1 VPVAFDPQTLETLG
15 DFEYAD
21 DLEGQTTTAH
31 PHFDFERNQI
41 LSYQIQFGRN
51 SIYAIY
57 SMDAATNR
65 RSLLAEIPTEKP
77 AYMHSFPI
85 TENYVVLVE
94 CPLTV
99 NPLRLATT
107 RFHQTPFIENYQ
119 WHPEQGT
126 RFHIV
131 DRDSGRLVNTCE
143 SSPFFAF
150 HYANAFEQDGSV
162 VVDASSY
169 ADASIVKDFYLDN
182 LRSDAQPVHRGQ
194 LTRYHLPLQ
203 GESVKSEPIADA
215 LVEFPR
221 INYRRCNGRP
231 YQFVYGG
238 DSQQSSRFIDQLVK
252 VDVTTGDIQR
262 WQQAHC
268 YPTEPVFV
276 AAPDADAEDEGV
288 ILSLVLDASQRKT
301 FLLVLAAQSF
311 EEIARA
317 EVPHVIPFG
326 FHGQFF
332 EDIADPMSNRHLHR

>member
-1 VPVAFDPQTLETLG
+1 
-15 DFEYAD
+15 
-21 DLEGQTTTAH
+21 
-31 PHFDFERNQI
+31 
-41 LSYQIQFGRN
+41 
-51 SIYAIY
+51 
-57 SMDAATNR
+57 
-65 RSLLAEIPTEKP
+65 
-77 AYMHSFPI
+77 MHSFPI

-94 CPLTV
+94 CPFAV
-99 NPLRLATT
+99 NPLRLATM
-107 RFHQTPFIENYQ
+107 RFHQTPFIENYR

-150 HYANAFEQDGSV
+150 HYVNAFEQDGSV

-169 ADASIVKDFYLDN
+169 VDASIVKDFYLDN
-182 LRSDAQPVHRGQ
+182 LRSDTEPVHTGQ

-221 INYRRCNGRP
+221 IHYRRCNGRP

-238 DSQQSSRFIDQLVK
+238 DSRQPLSFIDQLVK

-262 WQQAHC
+262 WQQANC

-276 AAPDADAEDEGV
+276 AAPNAAAEDEGV
-288 ILSLVLDASQRKT
+288 ILSLVLEASQRQM

-332 EDIADPMSNRHLHR
+332 EDMTKPMANRHLHR